1 MLDAL
6 IIFLSSVLIDID
18 HYLAYAIEKKD
29 WNPKNAYNYLMQKRK
44 FILKLSSKERAK
56 YKVMIMIFHG
66 IEFWIILSLLIFVNK
81 LFLFVLIGVII
92 HMIPDILELY
102 KVGTSINL
110 KLSTIYV
117 VQSNK
122 NKIPIKD

>member
-1 MLDAL
+1 
-6 IIFLSSVLIDID
+6 
-18 HYLAYAIEKKD
+18 
-29 WNPKNAYNYLMQKRK
+29 MQKRK